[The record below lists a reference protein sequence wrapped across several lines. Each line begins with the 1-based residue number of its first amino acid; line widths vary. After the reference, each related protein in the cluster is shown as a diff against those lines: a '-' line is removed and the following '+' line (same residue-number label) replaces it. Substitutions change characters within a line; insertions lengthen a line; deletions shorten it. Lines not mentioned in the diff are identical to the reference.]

1 MSTISE
7 PTSPNVLSIHLGN
20 AAPLLRC
27 ILSFISSVLK
37 KHKILPTPVS
47 RFVSAKPV
55 LARFRLWAI
64 TFDSEECQLDSILA
78 EDDLLKET
86 VVLLLSGFVTA
97 MANEFGFCEFH
108 IS

>member
-1 MSTISE
+1 
-7 PTSPNVLSIHLGN
+7 
-20 AAPLLRC
+20 
-27 ILSFISSVLK
+27 
-37 KHKILPTPVS
+37 
-47 RFVSAKPV
+47 VSAKPV

-86 VVLLLSGFVTA
+86 VVLFLSGFVTA
-97 MANEFGFCEFH
+97 VANEFGFCEFH